1 MLVLRA
7 VEKRFGETQALRGLN
22 LEAAPGEI
30 LGVAGPNG
38 AGKSTLI
45 RILSGEETADRGEIL
60 LDGSPWLASGTRE
73 QAAVVHQEP
82 LLFPNLTIFENL
94 LIGREESRFGKPRI
108 PEKHRLILSELGILR
123 HGNRLV
129 ANCLL
134 GVRQRAE
141 IARALAKQA
150 SVFLFDE
157 PNSAL
162 TESESR
168 TLFEYMHDLA
178 SKGHVILLVSHRLAE
193 LVVHASRVVVIR
205 EGIVAAELQGP
216 GLSQEAIARE
226 LVVGLTQVSLPAKPA
241 VERSGRAIL
250 RVASWTHRKRLFT
263 DVALVV
269 AEQEIV
275 AVVGVEGSGARELVA
290 SLAGFAPAEGEF
302 AAGDGALNARGKR
315 PTVAYLPPDRRSSIF
330 FNYSVGD
337 NLVSRLGRPDIA
349 SLWGFLRLGAMA
361 RLGQALR
368 ERFRVR
374 TQSLRQPVRALSGG
388 NQQKVAIASAI
399 ARRPS
404 LLVLQE
410 PTRGVDIGSKAE
422 IYAILRDYA
431 QQGNG
436 VIAFCTEIPEV
447 YELATWV
454 IVVTN
459 GRATEPIRVAA
470 YPDIAS
476 LTTAI
481 AKIEHT
487 LPEADATHRPRP
499 SPRPGK

>member
-1 MLVLRA
+1 
-7 VEKRFGETQALRGLN
+7 
-22 LEAAPGEI
+22 
-30 LGVAGPNG
+30 
-38 AGKSTLI
+38 
-45 RILSGEETADRGEIL
+45 
-60 LDGSPWLASGTRE
+60 
-73 QAAVVHQEP
+73 
-82 LLFPNLTIFENL
+82 
-94 LIGREESRFGKPRI
+94 
-108 PEKHRLILSELGILR
+108 
-123 HGNRLV
+123 
-129 ANCLL
+129 
-134 GVRQRAE
+134 
-141 IARALAKQA
+141 
-150 SVFLFDE
+150 
-157 PNSAL
+157 
-162 TESESR
+162 
-168 TLFEYMHDLA
+168 
-178 SKGHVILLVSHRLAE
+178 
-193 LVVHASRVVVIR
+193 
-205 EGIVAAELQGP
+205 
-216 GLSQEAIARE
+216 
-226 LVVGLTQVSLPAKPA
+226 
-241 VERSGRAIL
+241 
-250 RVASWTHRKRLFT
+250 
-263 DVALVV
+263 
-269 AEQEIV
+269 
-275 AVVGVEGSGARELVA
+275 
-290 SLAGFAPAEGEF
+290 
-302 AAGDGALNARGKR
+302 
-315 PTVAYLPPDRRSSIF
+315 
-330 FNYSVGD
+330 
-337 NLVSRLGRPDIA
+337 
-349 SLWGFLRLGAMA
+349 MA

-481 AKIEHT
+481 AKIEHI

-499 SPRPGK
+499 SPLPGK